1 MAQSWRSPKDPEEV
15 KDYIMDHSAALED
28 GETISTSS
36 WTISGDDS
44 VLVEDSNEI
53 DDERAVIWLSGGT
66 LNVRY
71 LLTNTITTSEGRT
84 LELSGYLKV
93 KAK

>member
-15 KDYIMDHSAALED
+15 KDYKMDHSAVLET
-28 GETISTSS
+28 GETLSTSS
-36 WTISGDDS
+36 WVISGDDS

-53 DDERAVIWLSGGT
+53 DGDQAVIWLSGGT
-66 LNVRY
+66 LNERY
-71 LLTNTITTSEGRT
+71 LLTNTVTTSEGRT
-84 LELSGYLKV
+84 YELSGYLKV